1 MVFQRIEGDGCL
13 LASIPA
19 ACMRTGADRS
29 RRFRARVTRLPLPRP
44 RSPPL
49 PSPPL
54 TTKKQEPAK
63 IRSPAGSPGMARSA
77 PGPPQYYNAA
87 RAGSSSSAAASC
99 VVALLF
105 LLLAAGGAAAALFLL
120 FRARAPTIAVT
131 AVQLPAFA
139 VANGTVAFTFQQL
152 ASVRNPNRSPL
163 AHYDSSL
170 HVAYAGGEVGS
181 MYIPAGQIDG
191 GRTQYMAT
199 SFTIPAFA
207 VSGPSSAQPATIS
220 VPASGPSP
228 AVVALVEQQ
237 ALPVME
243 VDSLLVVKGKVTVL
257 RVFTHHVE
265 AAKVCRIG
273 VSPADGRVLG
283 FRC

>member
-1 MVFQRIEGDGCL
+1 
-13 LASIPA
+13 
-19 ACMRTGADRS
+19 
-29 RRFRARVTRLPLPRP
+29 
-44 RSPPL
+44 
-49 PSPPL
+49 
-54 TTKKQEPAK
+54 
-63 IRSPAGSPGMARSA
+63 MARSA
-77 PGPPQYYNAA
+77 PELPPQYYAAA
-87 RAGSSSSAAASC
+87 RSGHRSSSPAASC

-120 FRARAPTIAVT
+120 YRPRAPAIAVT

-139 VANGTVAFTFQQL
+139 AANGTVAFTFQQL
-152 ASVRNPNRSPL
+152 ASVRNPNRAPL

-170 HVAYAGGEVGS
+170 RVACGGGEVGS
-181 MYIPAGQIDG
+181 MYIPAGQIGG

-199 SFTIPAFA
+199 SFNVPAFA
-207 VSGPSSAQPATIS
+207 VAGPALSSAAQPATIS

-228 AVVALVEQQ
+228 HVTAALVEQQ
-237 ALPVME
+237 QQQQPPPVME

-257 RVFTHHVE
+257 KVFTHHVE

>member
-1 MVFQRIEGDGCL
+1 MVT
-13 LASIPA
+13 SA
-19 ACMRTGADRS
+19 APE
-29 RRFRARVTRLPLPRP
+29 LPPRYY
-44 RSPPL
+44 
-49 PSPPL
+49 
-54 TTKKQEPAK
+54 A
-63 IRSPAGSPGMARSA
+63 AARS
-77 PGPPQYYNAA
+77 GH
-87 RAGSSSSAAASC
+87 RSSSSPAASC
-99 VVALLF
+99 AVALLF

-120 FRARAPTIAVT
+120 YRPRAPAIAVT

-139 VANGTVAFTFQQL
+139 AANGTVAFTFQQL
-152 ASVRNPNRSPL
+152 ASVRNPNRAPL

-170 HVAYAGGEVGS
+170 RVACAGAELAS
-181 MYIPAGQIDG
+181 MYIPAGRIDG

-199 SFTIPAFA
+199 SFNVPAFA
-207 VSGPSSAQPATIS
+207 VPGPAAAQPATIS

-228 AVVALVEQQ
+228 HVTAALVEQQ
-237 ALPVME
+237 PPVME

-257 RVFTHHVE
+257 KVFTHHVE

>member
-1 MVFQRIEGDGCL
+1 
-13 LASIPA
+13 
-19 ACMRTGADRS
+19 
-29 RRFRARVTRLPLPRP
+29 
-44 RSPPL
+44 
-49 PSPPL
+49 
-54 TTKKQEPAK
+54 
-63 IRSPAGSPGMARSA
+63 MARSA
-77 PGPPQYYNAA
+77 PELPPQYYAAA
-87 RAGSSSSAAASC
+87 RSGHRPSSSSSSAAASC
-99 VVALLF
+99 AVALLF

-120 FRARAPTIAVT
+120 YRPRAPAIAVT

-170 HVAYAGGEVGS
+170 HVAYGGGEVGS
-181 MYIPAGQIDG
+181 MYIPAGQIGG

-199 SFTIPAFA
+199 SFTVPAFA
-207 VSGPSSAQPATIS
+207 VSGPSSAAAQPATIS
-220 VPASGPSP
+220 VPASGPAP
-228 AVVALVEQQ
+228 HVTAALLMDPQPQQQQQQ
-237 ALPVME
+237 APVME

-257 RVFTHHVE
+257 KVFTHHVE

>member
-1 MVFQRIEGDGCL
+1 
-13 LASIPA
+13 
-19 ACMRTGADRS
+19 
-29 RRFRARVTRLPLPRP
+29 
-44 RSPPL
+44 
-49 PSPPL
+49 
-54 TTKKQEPAK
+54 
-63 IRSPAGSPGMARSA
+63 MARSA
-77 PGPPQYYNAA
+77 PELPPHYYAAA
-87 RAGSSSSAAASC
+87 RSGHRPSSSSPAASC
-99 VVALLF
+99 IVALLF
-105 LLLAAGGAAAALFLL
+105 LLLAAGGGAAALFILY
-120 FRARAPTIAVT
+120 RPRAPAIAVT

-170 HVAYAGGEVGS
+170 HVAYGGGEVGS

-199 SFTIPAFA
+199 SFTVPAFA
-207 VSGPSSAQPATIS
+207 VAGPASAAQPATIS
-220 VPASGPSP
+220 IPASGPAP
-228 AVVALVEQQ
+228 HVTAALQLQQ
-237 ALPVME
+237 QPQLQQPVME

-257 RVFTHHVE
+257 KVFTHHVE

-273 VSPADGRVLG
+273 VSPTDGRVLG

>member
-1 MVFQRIEGDGCL
+1 
-13 LASIPA
+13 
-19 ACMRTGADRS
+19 
-29 RRFRARVTRLPLPRP
+29 
-44 RSPPL
+44 
-49 PSPPL
+49 
-54 TTKKQEPAK
+54 
-63 IRSPAGSPGMARSA
+63 MARSA
-77 PGPPQYYNAA
+77 PGLPPQYYAAA
-87 RAGSSSSAAASC
+87 RSSHRSSSPAASC

-120 FRARAPTIAVT
+120 YRPRAPAIAVT

-139 VANGTVAFTFQQL
+139 AANGTVAFTFQQL
-152 ASVRNPNRSPL
+152 ASVRNPNRAPL

-170 HVAYAGGEVGS
+170 RVACAGGEVGS

-199 SFTIPAFA
+199 SFNVPAFA
-207 VSGPSSAQPATIS
+207 VPGPAAAQPATIS

-228 AVVALVEQQ
+228 HVTAALVEQQ
-237 ALPVME
+237 PPVME
-243 VDSLLVVKGKVTVL
+243 VDSLLVGKGKVTVL
-257 RVFTHHVE
+257 KVFTHHVE

>member
-1 MVFQRIEGDGCL
+1 
-13 LASIPA
+13 
-19 ACMRTGADRS
+19 
-29 RRFRARVTRLPLPRP
+29 
-44 RSPPL
+44 
-49 PSPPL
+49 
-54 TTKKQEPAK
+54 
-63 IRSPAGSPGMARSA
+63 MARSA
-77 PGPPQYYNAA
+77 PELPPHYYAAA
-87 RAGSSSSAAASC
+87 RSGHRPSSSPAASC
-99 VVALLF
+99 IVALLF
-105 LLLAAGGAAAALFLL
+105 LLLAAGGGAAALFILY
-120 FRARAPTIAVT
+120 RPRAPAIAVT
-131 AVQLPAFA
+131 AVQLPSFA

-170 HVAYAGGEVGS
+170 HVAYGGGEVGS

-199 SFTIPAFA
+199 SFTVPAFA
-207 VSGPSSAQPATIS
+207 VAGPASAAQPATIS

-228 AVVALVEQQ
+228 HVTAALVVEQQ
-237 ALPVME
+237 QQPPVME

-257 RVFTHHVE
+257 KVFTHHVE

>member
-1 MVFQRIEGDGCL
+1 M
-13 LASIPA
+13 
-19 ACMRTGADRS
+19 T
-29 RRFRARVTRLPLPRP
+29 
-44 RSPPL
+44 
-49 PSPPL
+49 
-54 TTKKQEPAK
+54 
-63 IRSPAGSPGMARSA
+63 RSA
-77 PGPPQYYNAA
+77 PGLPPQYYAA
-87 RAGSSSSAAASC
+87 AGSGHRSSSSPAASC
-99 VVALLF
+99 VVAVLF
-105 LLLAAGGAAAALFLL
+105 LLLAAGGAAAALFVL
-120 FRARAPTIAVT
+120 FRPRAPDIAVT

-199 SFTIPAFA
+199 SFTVPAFA
-207 VSGPSSAQPATIS
+207 VTVTATSAAAAGQPTTIS

-228 AVVALVEQQ
+228 HVTAALVQG
-237 ALPVME
+237 PVME
-243 VDSLLVVKGKVTVL
+243 VDSLLRVKGKVTVL
-257 RVFTHHVE
+257 KVFTHHVE

>member
-1 MVFQRIEGDGCL
+1 
-13 LASIPA
+13 
-19 ACMRTGADRS
+19 
-29 RRFRARVTRLPLPRP
+29 
-44 RSPPL
+44 
-49 PSPPL
+49 
-54 TTKKQEPAK
+54 
-63 IRSPAGSPGMARSA
+63 MARSA
-77 PGPPQYYNAA
+77 PGLPPQYYAAA
-87 RAGSSSSAAASC
+87 RSGHRSSSPAASC

-120 FRARAPTIAVT
+120 YRPRAPAIAVT

-139 VANGTVAFTFQQL
+139 AANGTVAFTFQQL
-152 ASVRNPNRSPL
+152 ASVRNPNRAPL

-170 HVAYAGGEVGS
+170 RVACAGGEVGS

-199 SFTIPAFA
+199 SFDVHAFA
-207 VSGPSSAQPATIS
+207 VAGPAAAQPATIS

-228 AVVALVEQQ
+228 HVTAALVAQQ
-237 ALPVME
+237 QQQQPVME

-257 RVFTHHVE
+257 KVFTHHVE

>member
-1 MVFQRIEGDGCL
+1 
-13 LASIPA
+13 
-19 ACMRTGADRS
+19 
-29 RRFRARVTRLPLPRP
+29 
-44 RSPPL
+44 
-49 PSPPL
+49 
-54 TTKKQEPAK
+54 
-63 IRSPAGSPGMARSA
+63 MARSA
-77 PGPPQYYNAA
+77 PELPPQYYAA
-87 RAGSSSSAAASC
+87 AGSGRRSSSSAAASC
-99 VVALLF
+99 LVAVLF

-120 FRARAPTIAVT
+120 FRPRAPAIAVT

-139 VANGTVAFTFQQL
+139 VANGTVTFTFQQL

-170 HVAYAGGEVGS
+170 RVAYAGGEVGS
-181 MYIPAGQIDG
+181 MYIPAGKIDG

-199 SFTIPAFA
+199 SFTVPAFA
-207 VSGPSSAQPATIS
+207 VSGASDSSAAQPATIS

-228 AVVALVEQQ
+228 HVAAALLVGPQP
-237 ALPVME
+237 PVME

-257 RVFTHHVE
+257 KVFTHHVE

>member
-1 MVFQRIEGDGCL
+1 M
-13 LASIPA
+13 
-19 ACMRTGADRS
+19 
-29 RRFRARVTRLPLPRP
+29 
-44 RSPPL
+44 PPY
-49 PSPPL
+49 PN
-54 TTKKQEPAK
+54 
-63 IRSPAGSPGMARSA
+63 
-77 PGPPQYYNAA
+77 YYAAA
-87 RAGSSSSAAASC
+87 RPSSSSSSSAVASC
-99 VVALLF
+99 LVALLF

-120 FRARAPTIAVT
+120 YRPQAPAIAVT

-139 VANGTVAFTFQQL
+139 TANGTVAFTFQQL

-170 HVAYAGGEVGS
+170 HVAYAGGEVGR
-181 MYIPAGQIDG
+181 MFIPAGQIAG

-199 SFTIPAFA
+199 SFTVPAFA
-207 VSGPSSAQPATIS
+207 VSAASAQQPVTIS

-228 AVVALVEQQ
+228 AVSAMVQHEQQ
-237 ALPVME
+237 QAME
-243 VDSLLVVKGKVTVL
+243 VESLLRVKGKVTVL
-257 RVFTHHVE
+257 KVFTHHVE

>member
-1 MVFQRIEGDGCL
+1 MPCQSSLPGTGLSTTDTLRSRCSR
-13 LASIPA
+13 ASPCVRASSTVTNQPTPYPSPSRNPRNIPA
-19 ACMRTGADRS
+19 A
-29 RRFRARVTRLPLPRP
+29 
-44 RSPPL
+44 
-49 PSPPL
+49 
-54 TTKKQEPAK
+54 
-63 IRSPAGSPGMARSA
+63 MARSA
-77 PGPPQYYNAA
+77 RELPPQYYAAA
-87 RAGSSSSAAASC
+87 RSGHRSSSSSSAAASC
-99 VVALLF
+99 VVAILF
-105 LLLAAGGAAAALFLL
+105 LLLAAGGGAAALFILY
-120 FRARAPTIAVT
+120 RPRAPAIAVT
-131 AVQLPAFA
+131 AVQLPTFA
-139 VANGTVAFTFQQL
+139 SANGTVAFTFQQL

-170 HVAYAGGEVGS
+170 HVAYGGGEVGS

-199 SFTIPAFA
+199 SFTVPAFA
-207 VSGPSSAQPATIS
+207 VAGPAASAAQPATIS

-228 AVVALVEQQ
+228 HVTAALLEQP
-237 ALPVME
+237 PVMD

-257 RVFTHHVE
+257 KVLTHHVE

>member
-1 MVFQRIEGDGCL
+1 
-13 LASIPA
+13 
-19 ACMRTGADRS
+19 
-29 RRFRARVTRLPLPRP
+29 
-44 RSPPL
+44 
-49 PSPPL
+49 
-54 TTKKQEPAK
+54 
-63 IRSPAGSPGMARSA
+63 MARSA
-77 PGPPQYYNAA
+77 PGLPPQHYAA
-87 RAGSSSSAAASC
+87 AGAGRRSSSSPAASC
-99 VVALLF
+99 ILAVLF
-105 LLLAAGGAAAALFLL
+105 LLLAACVAAVLL
-120 FRARAPTIAVT
+120 FVFFRPRAPAIAVT

-152 ASVRNPNRSPL
+152 ASVRNPNRFPL
-163 AHYDSSL
+163 THYDSSL

-199 SFTIPAFA
+199 SFTVPAFA
-207 VSGPSSAQPATIS
+207 VSATGAAAQPTTIS

-228 AVVALVEQQ
+228 HVTAALVQP
-237 ALPVME
+237 PVME
-243 VDSLLVVKGKVTVL
+243 VDSLLRVKGKVTVL
-257 RVFTHHVE
+257 KVLTHHVE

>member
-1 MVFQRIEGDGCL
+1 
-13 LASIPA
+13 
-19 ACMRTGADRS
+19 
-29 RRFRARVTRLPLPRP
+29 
-44 RSPPL
+44 
-49 PSPPL
+49 
-54 TTKKQEPAK
+54 
-63 IRSPAGSPGMARSA
+63 MARSA
-77 PGPPQYYNAA
+77 PELPAHHYSAA
-87 RAGSSSSAAASC
+87 GGSGRRSSSSAAASC
-99 VVALLF
+99 LVAVLF

-120 FRARAPTIAVT
+120 FRPRAPAIAVT

-139 VANGTVAFTFQQL
+139 VANGTVTFTFQQL

-170 HVAYAGGEVGS
+170 RVAYAGGEVGS

-199 SFTIPAFA
+199 SFAVPAFA
-207 VSGPSSAQPATIS
+207 VAGPSGSSTAQPATIS

-228 AVVALVEQQ
+228 HVAAALLVETQPQ
-237 ALPVME
+237 PPVME

-257 RVFTHHVE
+257 KVFTHHVE

>member
-1 MVFQRIEGDGCL
+1 
-13 LASIPA
+13 
-19 ACMRTGADRS
+19 
-29 RRFRARVTRLPLPRP
+29 
-44 RSPPL
+44 
-49 PSPPL
+49 
-54 TTKKQEPAK
+54 
-63 IRSPAGSPGMARSA
+63 
-77 PGPPQYYNAA
+77 
-87 RAGSSSSAAASC
+87 
-99 VVALLF
+99 
-105 LLLAAGGAAAALFLL
+105 
-120 FRARAPTIAVT
+120 
-131 AVQLPAFA
+131 

-199 SFTIPAFA
+199 SFTVPAFA
-207 VSGPSSAQPATIS
+207 VSVSAAAAQPTTIS

-228 AVVALVEQQ
+228 HVTAALVQG
-237 ALPVME
+237 PVME
-243 VDSLLVVKGKVTVL
+243 VDSLLRVKGKVTVL
-257 RVFTHHVE
+257 KVFTHHVE